1 MAATAKSM
9 LTAVLGELQEQTKPS
24 SPLSPAGSTETE
36 PPVTLTSVAAT
47 VNALVPTVNNH
58 ERLLQQ
64 MPPPTRAATLAPVPP
79 AAPAAETGPSFN
91 LANFFFA

>member
-9 LTAVLGELQEQTKPS
+9 LTAVLGELQEQHKTLGPVL
-24 SPLSPAGSTETE
+24 PVESTDADL
-36 PPVTLTSVAAT
+36 PVTLTSVAAT

-64 MPPPTRAATLAPVPP
+64 MPSPTRAATPAPAQP
-79 AAPAAETGPSFN
+79 AAKPAPSFN